1 MMEERFAYKLPL
13 VFEPQPEG
21 GYTVTCPILPE
32 LITEGDTIAEALA
45 NAKDAL
51 IAIIEAY
58 TDLGRSLPPVL
69 ERVALDVHTPFWVET
84 AVAA

>member
-1 MMEERFAYKLPL
+1 MIEELAYKIPL

-32 LITEGDTIAEALA
+32 LITEGDTIAEALV
-45 NAKDAL
+45 NVEDAL

-58 TDLGRSLPPVL
+58 EDLNRPLPPVL
-69 ERVALDVHTPFWVET
+69 ERVAFDPRTSFWIET
-84 AVAA
+84 VVMV